1 MSSSYISFK
10 VRKPVKPQVL
20 PHIPLGP
27 TIVPDP
33 ILVKQNKTVLIGLDQ
48 SFDVEW
54 TLSFSK
60 FPMPVKNFG
69 IYQAFTNAS

>member
-1 MSSSYISFK
+1 M
-10 VRKPVKPQVL
+10 KPQVL

-54 TLSFSK
+54 TLLFSK

-69 IYQAFTNAS
+69 IYQAYTNAS

>member
-1 MSSSYISFK
+1 M
-10 VRKPVKPQVL
+10 RKPVKPQVL

-54 TLSFSK
+54 TLLFSK

-69 IYQAFTNAS
+69 IYQAYTNAS